1 MEENF
6 FVFNPI
12 RIKINPEE
20 VIKQLGYSHTDDISP
35 KIRNRVDQ
43 ETAQALRLIEPK
55 GAFTILDKSRPRGF
69 SLFAGAEKIVLA
81 LATIGPAI
89 GLRAKKLIETQQS
102 ARGLIVD
109 AAGTVAA
116 EWTADFIEHRIHR
129 HFTHFGWNVS
139 RRYSPG
145 YCGWDVTAQKDIFEH
160 FPDTLGIKLTDGCL
174 MVPEKSLSFALLLS
188 KGGDFSAIKVGNCRD
203 CKQERC
209 PYRLQSYKAISQD
222 NTKSS

>member
-12 RIKINPEE
+12 RIKINPNE
-20 VIKQLGYSHTDDISP
+20 VIKQLGYSHTDGISP
-35 KIRNRVDQ
+35 KIRNRVEQ
-43 ETAQALRLIEPK
+43 EAAQALLIIEPK
-55 GAFTILDKSRPRGF
+55 GAFTILDKSKQRVF

-81 LATIGPAI
+81 LATIGPSI

-102 ARGLIVD
+102 ARGLIIDSV
-109 AAGTVAA
+109 GTVAA
-116 EWTADFIEHRIHR
+116 ERTADFIERRIHR
-129 HFTHFGWNVS
+129 HFTCFGWNVS

-174 MVPEKSLSFALLLS
+174 MVPEKSLSFVSLLS
-188 KGGDFSAIKVGNCRD
+188 KGSDLSEIKIGNCRD
-203 CKQERC
+203 CMQERC
-209 PYRLQSYKAISQD
+209 PYRLQPYKAIPHD
-222 NTKSS
+222 NTNPL